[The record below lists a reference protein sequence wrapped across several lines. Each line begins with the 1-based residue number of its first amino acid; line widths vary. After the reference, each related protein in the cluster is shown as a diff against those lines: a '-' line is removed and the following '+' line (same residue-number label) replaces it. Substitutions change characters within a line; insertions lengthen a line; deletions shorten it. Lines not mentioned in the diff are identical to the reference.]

1 MKKNLKKLLVA
12 ISTLSLVACSQ
23 TEQTSQVNQE
33 TSSST
38 QKVTESSS
46 TTKSEKVVNSP
57 DDFPRVDEHTEIDA
71 EAKQAVKDYVGFYS
85 GIVDIPSAETSHASD
100 DNLTVFY
107 KIDFAINEDGSYEL
121 YLERDVPGSQIGHL
135 YVTKDNQMNAKLKV
149 GELHQ
154 GKFELEYGQ
163 LLLSEGPSLTQG
175 FLGEDGE
182 LLPMYGFYGSDTP
195 TNYLGVTDNDEIVVK
210 DGKVQ
215 ATFYLSAYTDKAT
228 VIDLEKQTTR
238 PTSLKYSTEQISQY
252 SAEHYK
258 ELGMASEVTYQYN
271 TVNEFLQALRLRHTT
286 QKKTLE
292 KIKVVDGSSLTG
304 YYTSDNKEIKNIKFA
319 IFDGLSNSYY
329 VYTGDKVYQLENEHE
344 AKEIKIIPELI
355 DYISYSVG

>member
-1 MKKNLKKLLVA
+1 MKKNLLKLLVA

-154 GKFELEYGQ
+154 GKFELEYG
-163 LLLSEGPSLTQG
+163 
-175 FLGEDGE
+175 
-182 LLPMYGFYGSDTP
+182 
-195 TNYLGVTDNDEIVVK
+195 
-210 DGKVQ
+210 
-215 ATFYLSAYTDKAT
+215 
-228 VIDLEKQTTR
+228 
-238 PTSLKYSTEQISQY
+238 
-252 SAEHYK
+252 
-258 ELGMASEVTYQYN
+258 
-271 TVNEFLQALRLRHTT
+271 
-286 QKKTLE
+286 
-292 KIKVVDGSSLTG
+292 
-304 YYTSDNKEIKNIKFA
+304 
-319 IFDGLSNSYY
+319 
-329 VYTGDKVYQLENEHE
+329 
-344 AKEIKIIPELI
+344 
-355 DYISYSVG
+355 